1 LFGIFDTSET
11 VAMTINYLLSIVDD
25 DMIEDEEEGGLTPII
40 IFVIVICSVFGF
52 IILIAICFFAVKA
65 LRGNRKTLI
74 RMNNEIQF
82 KRGEVFQKHPLKA
95 DNIKSSD
102 EEKGHEGDA

>member
-1 LFGIFDTSET
+1 ML
-11 VAMTINYLLSIVDD
+11 
-25 DMIEDEEEGGLTPII
+25 EDEEEEGGLTPII

-65 LRGNRKTLI
+65 MRGTRKTLI

-82 KRGEVFQKHPLKA
+82 KRGEVFQKHPLKT
-95 DNIKSSD
+95 DGVKSSD
-102 EEKGHEGDA
+102 EEKGHEAEA